1 MRRRLGWNII
11 GLCVLGSM
19 GAAVACWANSTLTD
33 ALSGQPRVVIHCTL
47 QDLGT
52 INQGELALARFPIS
66 NTGSRRLIVTEQT
79 NLCCGDTPE
88 TRTIVVAPG
97 KTQVLNT
104 EINTRL
110 WCGQMS
116 HTTRYTTNDPKRPQ
130 FIVTV
135 RATVISDS
143 EVEHASSSAEGA
155 FKQPREASHP

>member
-1 MRRRLGWNII
+1 MRKQLGSIII
-11 GLCVLGSM
+11 GLCLLGSM

-33 ALSGQPRVVIHCTL
+33 ALSAQPRAVLHCTL

-52 INQGELALARFPIS
+52 INQGELVLARFPIS

-79 NLCCGDTPE
+79 KLCCGDTPE

-130 FIVTV
+130 FILTV
-135 RATVISDS
+135 RATVN
-143 EVEHASSSAEGA
+143 SAQGA
-155 FKQPREASHP
+155 FKQAREASHP

>member
-1 MRRRLGWNII
+1 
-11 GLCVLGSM
+11 M

-33 ALSGQPRVVIHCTL
+33 ALSGQPQAVVHCTL

-52 INQGELALARFPIS
+52 INQGELVLARFPIS
-66 NTGSRRLIVTEQT
+66 NMGNRRLIVTEQT
-79 NLCCGDTPE
+79 KLCCGDTPE
-88 TRTIVVAPG
+88 TPTIVVAPG

-130 FIVTV
+130 FILTV
-135 RATVISDS
+135 RATVN
-143 EVEHASSSAEGA
+143 SA
-155 FKQPREASHP
+155 